1 MGNLEK
7 ESKKRARRNNIQKIV
22 LQSIATAG
30 ILSVAI
36 LAPNALQALKMFGYK
51 PQRRDKEILLR
62 SRFRLVQQGFIK
74 YQNGFITLTEKGKEM
89 LRRLQIRDTVV
100 IPKKWDKKWRIVIF
114 DIKEYRKTLRDKLR
128 LTLISIGFKRL
139 QHSVWVFPYDCEDF
153 ITLLKADF
161 KIGKD
166 ILYIIADTI
175 ENDKPLKQY
184 FGLDG

>member
-7 ESKKRARRNNIQKIV
+7 GSKKRTRRSNIQKIV

-30 ILSVAI
+30 ILGVAI
-36 LAPNALQALKMFGYK
+36 LAPNALQVLKMFGYK
-51 PQRRDKEILLR
+51 PQGRDREVLLR
-62 SRFRLVQQGFIK
+62 SRSRLVKHGLLK
-74 YQNGFITLTEKGKEM
+74 YQNGFITLTEKGKKT

-100 IPKKWDKKWRIVIF
+100 IPKKWDKKWRIVTF
-114 DIKEYRKTLRDKLR
+114 DIKEHRRTLRNKLR
-128 LTLISIGFKRL
+128 LTLASIGFKRL

-166 ILYIIADTI
+166 VLYIIADTI
-175 ENDKPLKQY
+175 ENDKPLKHY
-184 FGLDG
+184 FGLK